1 MPYLLTLNN
10 EKISINKKA
19 ELKSCISGLNC

>member
-19 ELKSCISGLNC
+19 KLKSCIRGLNC